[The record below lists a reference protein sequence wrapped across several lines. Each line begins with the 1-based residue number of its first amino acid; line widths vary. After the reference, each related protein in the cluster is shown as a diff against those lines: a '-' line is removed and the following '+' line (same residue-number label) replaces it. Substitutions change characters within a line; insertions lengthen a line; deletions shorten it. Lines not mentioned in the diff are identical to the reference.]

1 MRALVTG
8 GGGFIGSNVA
18 SRLLTVGHDVVV
30 LDNFSTGYRVNV
42 ESLGGAETVDG
53 DVRDGELVARLL
65 RDADV
70 VFHLAAS
77 VGNSRS
83 IADPVDDAEVNLVG
97 TLRLLEGMRRSDS
110 CRKIVYSSSA
120 GIFGQLKHLPI
131 AEDHPLDPDSPY
143 GVSKL
148 GGEKVCLAYTRLYD
162 LQAVCLRYFNVY
174 GVNQRYDAYGNV
186 IPIFVHEL
194 LSRQTLTIFS
204 DGEQTRDFVN
214 VADVAEANLR
224 AAAADA
230 SGAFNI
236 ASGKSITI
244 NALVDLL
251 AEVSG
256 LTPQL
261 EYGPPRKGDVR
272 DSLADVSAARDALG
286 WAPNVG
292 LREGLR
298 EYVEWSRAELAS
310 AVSSGPS

>member
-1 MRALVTG
+1 M
-8 GGGFIGSNVA
+8 
-18 SRLLTVGHDVVV
+18 VV

-42 ESLGGAETVDG
+42 ESLEGAETVDG

-65 RDADV
+65 RGADV

-97 TLRLLEGMRRSDS
+97 TLRLLEGMRRSDT

-148 GGEKVCLAYTRLYD
+148 GGEKVCLAYSRLYD

-194 LSRQTLTIFS
+194 LSGQTLTIFS

-244 NALVDLL
+244 NRLVDLL

-272 DSLADVSAARDALG
+272 DSLADVSAARDVLG

-310 AVSSGPS
+310 AVSSESS

>member
-1 MRALVTG
+1 VRALVTG

-18 SRLLTVGHDVVV
+18 SRLLREGHKVVV

-42 ESLGGAETVDG
+42 ESLEGTETIDG

-65 RDADV
+65 RGADV

-97 TLRLLEGMRRSDS
+97 TLRLLEGMRRSDT
-110 CRKIVYSSSA
+110 CHKIVYSSSA

-186 IPIFVHEL
+186 IPIFVHQL
-194 LSRQTLTIFS
+194 LSGQTLTIFS

-244 NALVDLL
+244 SGLVDLL

-256 LTPQL
+256 LTPKL

-272 DSLADVSAARDALG
+272 DSLADVSAARDTLG

-310 AVSSGPS
+310 AVSSGPG

>member
-18 SRLLTVGHDVVV
+18 SRLLTVGHNVVV

-42 ESLGGAETVDG
+42 GSLGGAETVDG
-53 DVRDGELVARLL
+53 DVRDGELVARLV

-162 LQAVCLRYFNVY
+162 LQAVYLRYFNVY

-186 IPIFVHEL
+186 IPIFVHQL
-194 LSRQTLTIFS
+194 LSGQTLTIFS

-244 NALVDLL
+244 NGLVDLL

-298 EYVEWSRAELAS
+298 EYVEWSRAQLAS
-310 AVSSGPS
+310 AVSSGTS

>member
-18 SRLLTVGHDVVV
+18 SRLLKAGHKVVV

-42 ESLGGAETVDG
+42 ESLEGAETIDG

-65 RDADV
+65 RGADV

-97 TLRLLEGMRRSDS
+97 TLRLLEGMRRSNS

-186 IPIFVHEL
+186 IPIFVHQL
-194 LSRQTLTIFS
+194 LSGQTLTIFS

-244 NALVDLL
+244 KGLVDLL

-256 LTPQL
+256 LTPKL

-272 DSLADVSAARDALG
+272 DSLADVSAARDTLG